1 MKETSQ
7 NRSIAFGIRNH
18 PFAAAAIGTA
28 VRGRMSRRT
37 RSYGSDGSGGMAVA
51 QADGSIVRDR
61 IGMKTMPVEI
71 GKSLESNEA

>member
-1 MKETSQ
+1 
-7 NRSIAFGIRNH
+7 
-18 PFAAAAIGTA
+18 
-28 VRGRMSRRT
+28 
-37 RSYGSDGSGGMAVA
+37 MAVA